1 MLEFEVL
8 DFLDDLNFDSED
20 KNGGE
25 DIDNEEGEE
34 ENFLEIKEKLE
45 EVGYEVEERGEI
57 EID

>member
-45 EVGYEVEERGEI
+45 EVGYEVEEREI